1 MTDHNNHNSKAAI
14 MIRPLVF
21 AATLASTLVMSA
33 HAATFAYI
41 SSPNDGLISQY
52 RLNDATGAIELVE
65 QIQAG
70 DKVNPMAL
78 SPDGTLLFAA
88 QRVAP
93 FTVLS
98 YRIDAKTGHLEEI
111 GQAPLADSMAY
122 LSTDRSG
129 RFLMAA
135 SYGGALL
142 SVQAIGTDGQVADK
156 IAVYKTGPFAHSI
169 RSDLSDRFVYAGNLG
184 VDKVLQFSQDKTTG
198 ALTPIG
204 EGYARTA
211 ANTGPRHFLFS
222 PNGKFLYV
230 VGELSGTVSGYAID
244 ESSGELK
251 QVSEANG
258 IPASLGLA
266 HGEARSAANNDLK
279 DDPTPR
285 IWAADIRLSPDGT
298 LLYITERTTS
308 SVSAFRVDP
317 DSGSLSFIG
326 NYPVEEKQPRNIA
339 FFPNGKWLLVT
350 GEKSQTV
357 GSYAIGDQGQLK
369 RVGEAR
375 SGDGALWIEILQAKP

>member
-1 MTDHNNHNSKAAI
+1 ML
-14 MIRPLVF
+14 RPLAIAVVLT
-21 AATLASTLVMSA
+21 ATLATTA
-33 HAATFAYI
+33 QAATSFAYI

-52 RLNDATGAIELVE
+52 RLDDASGRVELVE
-65 QIQAG
+65 QTEAG
-70 DKVNPMAL
+70 NKVNPMAL
-78 SPDGTLLFAA
+78 SPDGTLLYAA
-88 QRVAP
+88 QRVSP
-93 FTVLS
+93 FQVLTF
-98 YRIDAKTGHLEEI
+98 RIDPQSGHLEKV

-129 RFLMAA
+129 HFLMGA

-142 SVQAIGTDGQVADK
+142 SVQAIGADGKVSDK
-156 IAVYKTGPFAHSI
+156 TEVYKTGPFAHSI

-184 VDKVLQFSQDKTTG
+184 ADKVLQFSQDKQTG

-204 EGYARTA
+204 EGYATTA
-211 ANTGPRHFLFS
+211 AKTGPRHIAFS

-230 VGELSGTVSGYAID
+230 VGELSGTVTGYAID
-244 ESSGELK
+244 PKTGALK
-251 QVSEANG
+251 QVTEADG
-258 IPASLGLA
+258 IPKSLGLA

-285 IWAADIRLSPDGT
+285 IWAADIRLSPDGK

-308 SVSAFRVDP
+308 SVSAFTVQP
-317 DSGSLSFIG
+317 DSGALSFLG

-350 GEKSQTV
+350 GEKSKTV
-357 GSYAIGDQGQLK
+357 GSYAIGEKGQIK
-369 RVGEAR
+369 RVGEAK
-375 SGDGALWIEILQAKP
+375 SGDGALWIEILQPKQ

>member
-1 MTDHNNHNSKAAI
+1 MF
-14 MIRPLVF
+14 RPLAIAV
-21 AATLASTLVMSA
+21 ALTATLATSA
-33 HAATFAYI
+33 QAATSFAYI

-52 RLNDATGAIELVE
+52 RLDDASGRVELVE
-65 QIQAG
+65 QTEAG
-70 DKVNPMAL
+70 NKVNPMAL
-78 SPDGTLLFAA
+78 SPNGTLLYAA

-93 FTVLS
+93 FQVLT
-98 YRIDAKTGHLEEI
+98 YRIDAQSGHLEKL

-129 RFLMAA
+129 RFLMGA

-142 SVQAIGTDGQVADK
+142 SVQAIGADGKVSDK
-156 IAVYKTGPFAHSI
+156 SEVYKTGPFAHSI

-184 VDKVLQFSQDKTTG
+184 ADKVLQFSQDKQTG

-204 EGYARTA
+204 EGYASTA
-211 ANTGPRHFLFS
+211 AKTGPRHIAFS

-230 VGELSGTVSGYAID
+230 VGELSGTVTGYAID
-244 ESSGELK
+244 SKTGALK
-251 QVSEANG
+251 QVAEAEG
-258 IPASLGLA
+258 IPKSLGLA

-285 IWAADIRLSPDGT
+285 IWAADIRLSPDGK

-308 SVSAFRVDP
+308 SVSAFTVQP
-317 DSGSLSFIG
+317 DSGALSFSG

-350 GEKSQTV
+350 GEKSKTV
-357 GSYAIGDQGQLK
+357 GSYAIGEKGEIK
-369 RVGEAR
+369 RVGEAK
-375 SGDGALWIEILQAKP
+375 SGDGALWIEILQPKP

>member
-1 MTDHNNHNSKAAI
+1 MFK
-14 MIRPLVF
+14 PLALAV
-21 AATLASTLVMSA
+21 ALTSTLATSA
-33 HAATFAYI
+33 HAATSFAYI

-52 RLNDATGAIELVE
+52 QLDDSNGALKLVE
-65 QIQAG
+65 QTQAG

-78 SPDGTLLFAA
+78 SPDGKTLYAA

-93 FTVLS
+93 FQVLVYS
-98 YRIDAKTGHLEEI
+98 VDARTGHLEKR
-111 GQAPLADSMAY
+111 GQAPLAESLAY

-129 RFLMAA
+129 QFLFGA

-142 SVQAIGTDGQVADK
+142 SVQAIGKDGQVSDK
-156 IAVYKTGPFAHSI
+156 IQTYKTGPFAHSI
-169 RSDLSDRFVYAGNLG
+169 RTDLSDRFVYAGNLG
-184 VDKVLQFSQDKTTG
+184 ADKVLQFSLNKQTG

-204 EGYARTA
+204 EGFASTTA
-211 ANTGPRHFLFS
+211 KTGPRHIAFS

-230 VGELSGTVSGYAID
+230 VGELSGTVTGYAID
-244 ESSGELK
+244 ERTGALK

-285 IWAADIRLSPDGT
+285 IWAADVRLSPDGS

-308 SVSAFRVDP
+308 SVSAFKVDAK
-317 DSGSLSFIG
+317 DGSLQFLG
-326 NYPVEEKQPRNIA
+326 NYPVQEKQPRNIA

-357 GSYAIGDQGQLK
+357 GSYRIGDKGSLQ
-369 RVGEAR
+369 RVSEAK
-375 SGDGALWIEILQAKP
+375 SGDGALWIEILPTKP